1 MIDII
6 GAVYS
11 RLNDDATLLAA
22 LKAYGSG
29 RAIVA
34 DPPPADLLADDDLP
48 ILIIGAPFDDEA
60 DDTYTEN
67 YRVVS
72 LRVRLYH
79 RPSGSSLPLDTA
91 AERVRT
97 LLRSWPAGS
106 ISGGRLIDAAVSGPV
121 AGPTEDPA
129 FEGRIVTARLIL
141 EET

>member
-1 MIDII
+1 MIDIL

-11 RLNDDATLLAA
+11 RLNGDATLLAA
-22 LKAYGSG
+22 LKPYGSG

-34 DPPPADLLADDDLP
+34 DPPPADLLTDSENP

-97 LLRSWPAGS
+97 LLRGWPAGN
-106 ISGGRLIDAAVSGPV
+106 ISGGILIDAAVSGPV

-129 FEGRIVTARLIL
+129 VEGRIVTARLIL
-141 EET
+141 QET